1 VEGVRNVKRLF
12 VLAVVVLAA
21 LAMGAAAAAKQSVP
35 PDLAG
40 APKVRVFVS
49 FEKSPGA
56 AEQRLVRELGGR
68 VRYSYHLVPA
78 MALELPLP
86 AVELLRA
93 QPGVLRVEEDGVVH
107 ALDAELD
114 NSWGVKRIGA
124 GVVHAYN
131 KGTGIKIS
139 IIDSGINC
147 SHPDLYSNCAGGYDF
162 VNGDPDPADDN
173 GHGTHVAGIACAED
187 DDNGV
192 VGVAPE
198 CALYALKVLDAGGY
212 GNWSDIIAALQWSV
226 DEDVQV
232 ANLSLGSRI
241 NPGGTVHDAFTAAY
255 EEGLLIVA
263 AAGNSGNCRGVGDN
277 VEYPARYD
285 EVIAVAATDQNDQ
298 RPCFSSTGD
307 QVELSAPGVNVNSTW
322 LGSGYH
328 VGTGTSMASPH
339 VAGTA
344 ALVIASGITSNVEV
358 RRILR
363 DTADDLGVTGKDNQ
377 FGYGLVDADEA
388 APESGTEPTP
398 TPTPTATPSEPQ
410 PTPTPTPCPPGWYRN
425 GRCPPA

>member
-1 VEGVRNVKRLF
+1 MKRLF

-21 LAMGAAAAAKQSVP
+21 LAMGAAVAANQSLP
-35 PDLAG
+35 PDLAR
-40 APKVRVFVS
+40 APKVKVLVS

-93 QPGVLRVEEDGVVH
+93 QPGVLRVEEDGVVY
-107 ALDAELD
+107 ALDGELD

-124 GVVHAYN
+124 GAVHAYNN

-139 IIDSGINC
+139 IIDTGINC
-147 SHPDLYSNCAGGYDF
+147 IHPDLDGNCAGGHDF
-162 VNGDPDPADDN
+162 VNDDSVPADDN
-173 GHGTHVAGIACAED
+173 GHGTHVAGIAGAED
-187 DDNGV
+187 NDLGV

-198 CALYALKVLDAGGY
+198 ADLYALKVLDAGGY